1 MNKLLI
7 CLTVMFALPVMFALA
22 GCTDTKF
29 SRATNF
35 GASADITCYSG
46 GKAVYQGT
54 STGKIVNLSGDGI
67 SFVEKG
73 SDDLMEL
80 RMDCSVRYH

>member
-7 CLTVMFALPVMFALA
+7 CLAAMLALS

-35 GASADITCYSG
+35 GTSADITCYSG